1 MSEIQVNTINE
12 YTSANGVT
20 IDGVLLKDNA
30 INTDTINEKTSTSGV
45 TIDGV
50 LIKDG
55 LVDGKDVSAITSGLS
70 SAQTFRLTAGIGGAV
85 DAAITSNWE
94 VPDTENQGNMGS
106 LVSESSGIFTF
117 SETGY
122 YLIIAQGA
130 TITNT
135 AGNVTIEVHI
145 TNDNSTYTMVA
156 DARTYSS
163 NQNDT
168 TMTHTIVD
176 VTNVSND
183 KVKFF
188 ADVDQS
194 NCELRGSTTQNLTCV
209 SFLKLGAT

>member
-1 MSEIQVNTINE
+1 MSSEIKVDTISE
-12 YTSANGVT
+12 KTAANGVV
-20 IDGVLLKDNA
+20 IDGV
-30 INTDTINEKTSTSGV
+30 TV
-45 TIDGV
+45 
-50 LIKDG
+50 KDG
-55 LVDGKDVSAITSGLS
+55 AIASSFISGLTVGLS

-156 DARTYSS
+156 DARTYNS

-194 NCELRGSTTQNLTCV
+194 NCELRGSTTSNLTCV

>member
-1 MSEIQVNTINE
+1 MVSQIKVDSILES
-12 YTSANGVT
+12 TSA
-20 IDGVLLKDNA
+20 A
-30 INTDTINEKTSTSGV
+30 GV

-55 LVDGKDVSAITSGLS
+55 AIPSVGGLS

-85 DAAITSNWE
+85 DADITSNWE

-122 YLIIAQGA
+122 YLIIAQGS

-209 SFLKLGAT
+209 SFMKIGAT

>member
-1 MSEIQVNTINE
+1 MVSQIKVDSVLES
-12 YTSANGVT
+12 TSA
-20 IDGVLLKDNA
+20 A
-30 INTDTINEKTSTSGV
+30 GV

-55 LVDGKDVSAITSGLS
+55 AIPSVTGLS

-122 YLIIAQGA
+122 YLIIAQGS

-168 TMTHTIVD
+168 TMTLSLIHI
-176 VTNVSND
+176 
-183 KVKFF
+183 
-188 ADVDQS
+188 
-194 NCELRGSTTQNLTCV
+194 
-209 SFLKLGAT
+209 

>member
-94 VPDTENQGNMGS
+94 VPDT
-106 LVSESSGIFTF
+106 
-117 SETGY
+117 
-122 YLIIAQGA
+122 
-130 TITNT
+130 
-135 AGNVTIEVHI
+135 
-145 TNDNSTYTMVA
+145 
-156 DARTYSS
+156 
-163 NQNDT
+163 
-168 TMTHTIVD
+168 
-176 VTNVSND
+176 
-183 KVKFF
+183 
-188 ADVDQS
+188 
-194 NCELRGSTTQNLTCV
+194 
-209 SFLKLGAT
+209 

>member
-1 MSEIQVNTINE
+1 MSSIIKVDTISE
-12 YTSANGVT
+12 KTSANGVV
-20 IDGVLLKDNA
+20 IDGVTLKDSK
-30 INTDTINEKTSTSGV
+30 IGGTITIPGSTGTMALTS
-45 TIDGV
+45 D
-50 LIKDG
+50 
-55 LVDGKDVSAITSGLS
+55 ITSGLS
-70 SAQTFRLTAGIGGAV
+70 SAQQFRLTANV
-85 DAAITSNWE
+85 TSTGDLTANWE

-122 YLIIAQGA
+122 YLIIAQGS

-135 AGNVTIEVHI
+135 AGNVTIEIHI

>member
-1 MSEIQVNTINE
+1 MSSEIKVDTISE
-12 YTSANGVT
+12 KTAANGVV
-20 IDGVLLKDNA
+20 IDGV
-30 INTDTINEKTSTSGV
+30 TV
-45 TIDGV
+45 
-50 LIKDG
+50 KDG
-55 LVDGKDVSAITSGLS
+55 AIASSFISGLTVGLS

-85 DAAITSNWE
+85 DADITSNWE

-122 YLIIAQGA
+122 YLIIAQGS

-156 DARTYSS
+156 DARTYNS

-209 SFLKLGAT
+209 SFMKIGAT

>member
-1 MSEIQVNTINE
+1 MASEIKVDTISE
-12 YTSANGVT
+12 KTSANGVV
-20 IDGVLLKDNA
+20 IDGV
-30 INTDTINEKTSTSGV
+30 TV
-45 TIDGV
+45 
-50 LIKDG
+50 KDG
-55 LVDGKDVSAITSGLS
+55 AIASSFISGLTSGLS

-122 YLIIAQGA
+122 YLIIAQGS

-176 VTNVSND
+176 VTDVSND

>member
-1 MSEIQVNTINE
+1 MSTVQV
-12 YTSANGVT
+12 
-20 IDGVLLKDNA
+20 
-30 INTDTINEKTSTSGV
+30 DTINESTTGSGV
-45 TIDGV
+45 TVDGV
-50 LIKDG
+50 LIKDNAVNTDTISEKTSATGVTIDGALIKDGDVAG
-55 LVDGKDVSAITSGLS
+55 LLK

-94 VPDTENQGNMGS
+94 VPDTENQGNKGS
-106 LVSESSGIFTF
+106 IVSESSGIFTF

-122 YLIIAQGA
+122 YLIIAQGS

-168 TMTHTIVD
+168 TMTHTIID
-176 VTNVSND
+176 VTDISND

-188 ADVDQS
+188 ADVDHS

-209 SFLKLGAT
+209 SFLKLGET

>member
-1 MSEIQVNTINE
+1 MYSEIKVDTISE
-12 YTSANGVT
+12 KTAANGVV
-20 IDGVLLKDNA
+20 IDGV
-30 INTDTINEKTSTSGV
+30 TV
-45 TIDGV
+45 
-50 LIKDG
+50 KDG
-55 LVDGKDVSAITSGLS
+55 AIASSFISGLTVGLS

-85 DAAITSNWE
+85 DADITSNWE

-122 YLIIAQGA
+122 YLIIAQGS

-156 DARTYSS
+156 DARTYNS

-209 SFLKLGAT
+209 SFMKIGAT

>member
-1 MSEIQVNTINE
+1 MSTINVDNISE
-12 YTSANGVT
+12 YTSAG
-20 IDGVLLKDNA
+20 
-30 INTDTINEKTSTSGV
+30 GV

-55 LVDGKDVSAITSGLS
+55 AIPSVTGLS

-94 VPDTENQGNMGS
+94 VPDTENQGNMGT

-156 DARTYSS
+156 DARTYNS

-194 NCELRGSTTQNLTCV
+194 NCELRGSTTSNLTCV

>member
-1 MSEIQVNTINE
+1 MSQINVNTINE
-12 YTSANGVT
+12 YTSAG
-20 IDGVLLKDNA
+20 
-30 INTDTINEKTSTSGV
+30 GV

-55 LVDGKDVSAITSGLS
+55 AIPSVTGLS

-85 DAAITSNWE
+85 DADITSNWE

-122 YLIIAQGA
+122 YLVIAQGS

-135 AGNVTIEVHI
+135 AGNVTIEIHI
-145 TNDNSTYTMVA
+145 TNDNATYTVVGE
-156 DARTYSS
+156 ARTYNS
-163 NQNDT
+163 NSNDST
-168 TMTHTIVD
+168 FTHTIID

-183 KVKFF
+183 KVKFV
-188 ADVDQS
+188 ADVDQA
-194 NCELRGSTTQNLTCV
+194 NGELRGSSTQNLTCV

>member
-1 MSEIQVNTINE
+1 MSTLQVNTISE
-12 YTSANGVT
+12 STSN
-20 IDGVLLKDNA
+20 
-30 INTDTINEKTSTSGV
+30 SGV
-45 TIDGV
+45 TVDGV

-122 YLIIAQGA
+122 YLIFAQGS
-130 TITNT
+130 TTTNSG
-135 AGNVTIEVHI
+135 GNVTIETHI

-156 DARTYSS
+156 EARTYDDNS
-163 NQNDT
+163 NDT
-168 TMTHTIVD
+168 TFSHTIID

-188 ADVDQS
+188 ADVDHS

>member
-1 MSEIQVNTINE
+1 MSSIIKVDTISE
-12 YTSANGVT
+12 KTSANGVV
-20 IDGVLLKDNA
+20 IDGVTLKDSK
-30 INTDTINEKTSTSGV
+30 IGGTITIPGSTGTMALTS
-45 TIDGV
+45 
-50 LIKDG
+50 
-55 LVDGKDVSAITSGLS
+55 DVTSGLS
-70 SAQTFRLTAGIGGAV
+70 SAQQFRLTANV
-85 DAAITSNWE
+85 TSTGDLTANWE

-122 YLIIAQGA
+122 YLIIAQGS

-135 AGNVTIEVHI
+135 AGNVTIEIHI

>member
-1 MSEIQVNTINE
+1 MSSEIKV
-12 YTSANGVT
+12 
-20 IDGVLLKDNA
+20 
-30 INTDTINEKTSTSGV
+30 DTISEKTSTNGV
-45 TIDGV
+45 VIDGV
-50 LIKDG
+50 TLKDSKIG
-55 LVDGKDVSAITSGLS
+55 GTITIPGSTGTMALTSDITSGLS

-122 YLIIAQGA
+122 YLVIAQGS

-135 AGNVTIEVHI
+135 AGNVTIEIHI
-145 TNDNSTYTMVA
+145 TDDNSTYTVVGE
-156 DARTYSS
+156 ARTHSS
-163 NQNDT
+163 NQNDST
-168 TMTHTIVD
+168 FTHTIID

-194 NCELRGSTTQNLTCV
+194 NCELRGSSTQNLTCV

>member
-1 MSEIQVNTINE
+1 MSSEIKVDTISE
-12 YTSANGVT
+12 KTSANGVV
-20 IDGVLLKDNA
+20 IDGV
-30 INTDTINEKTSTSGV
+30 TV
-45 TIDGV
+45 
-50 LIKDG
+50 KDG
-55 LVDGKDVSAITSGLS
+55 AIASSFISGLTVGLS

-122 YLIIAQGA
+122 YLVIAQGS

-135 AGNVTIEVHI
+135 AGNVTIEIHI
-145 TNDNSTYTMVA
+145 TNDNATYTVVGE
-156 DARTYSS
+156 ARTYNS
-163 NQNDT
+163 NSNDST
-168 TMTHTIVD
+168 FTHTIID

-183 KVKFF
+183 KVKFV
-188 ADVDQS
+188 ADVDQA
-194 NCELRGSTTQNLTCV
+194 NGELRGSSTQNLTCV

>member
-1 MSEIQVNTINE
+1 MVSQIKVDSVLES
-12 YTSANGVT
+12 TSA
-20 IDGVLLKDNA
+20 
-30 INTDTINEKTSTSGV
+30 SGV

-70 SAQTFRLTAGIGGAV
+70 SAQTFRLTAGIGGSV

-122 YLIIAQGA
+122 YLIFAQGS
-130 TITNT
+130 TTTNSG
-135 AGNVTIEVHI
+135 GNVTIETHI

-156 DARTYSS
+156 EARTYDDNS
-163 NQNDT
+163 NDT
-168 TMTHTIVD
+168 TFSHTIID

-188 ADVDQS
+188 ADVDHS
-194 NCELRGSTTQNLTCV
+194 NCELRGSSTTNLTCV

>member
-1 MSEIQVNTINE
+1 MSSELKVDTISE
-12 YTSANGVT
+12 KTSANGVV
-20 IDGVLLKDNA
+20 IDGV
-30 INTDTINEKTSTSGV
+30 TV
-45 TIDGV
+45 
-50 LIKDG
+50 KDG
-55 LVDGKDVSAITSGLS
+55 AIASSFISGLTSGLS

-122 YLIIAQGA
+122 YLIIAQGS